1 MRKVKIGVAWIGR
14 SVLLAMAKA
23 RFTKITNRPDIYKYI
38 HFVGHI
44 NNGGTGRPLIP
55 QGQLRMLLRHIIL
68 LVICMRKGTALP
80 TSSGSIMVVPCE
92 ADRLGI
98 VGVA

>member
-44 NNGGTGRPLIP
+44 NIGYWPPSYTARAVADASTSYYFIGYLYA
-55 QGQLRMLLRHIIL
+55 
-68 LVICMRKGTALP
+68 KGDCP
-80 TSSGSIMVVPCE
+80 PH
-92 ADRLGI
+92 I
-98 VGVA
+98 VG